1 MISQIIVTFQ
11 VNTKKMVKKNVSE
24 EIQSTEG
31 GLRYLCFYRTP

>member
-31 GLRYLCFYRTP
+31 GLRYYRTP